1 MIRLLTLILF
11 CFISFNSFA
20 QFSMS
25 NQTVYE
31 CYGTLTD
38 SEANS
43 LSAGWYDH
51 NENYAFTICPSNTL
65 SIIIDFTSKIRIS
78 IWPGGGERSHPAEIA
93 LATAGPAEPGPRLC
107 VGSGVGTSVCAGSRR
122 THATESSLTQKP
134 PAGEEQ
140 MWV

>member
-43 LSAGWYDH
+43 LNAGWYDH

-65 SIIIDFTSKIRIS
+65 SITIDFTSFN
-78 IWPGGGERSHPAEIA
+78 
-93 LATAGPAEPGPRLC
+93 
-107 VGSGVGTSVCAGSRR
+107 
-122 THATESSLTQKP
+122 TETMLTQWLLYLSLSLLTVSDCKTCSK
-134 PAGEEQ
+134 
-140 MWV
+140 MNLC

>member
-43 LSAGWYDH
+43 LNAGWYDH

-65 SIIIDFTSKIRIS
+65 SITIDFTSFN
-78 IWPGGGERSHPAEIA
+78 
-93 LATAGPAEPGPRLC
+93 TEP
-107 VGSGVGTSVCAGSRR
+107 TND
-122 THATESSLTQKP
+122 
-134 PAGEEQ
+134 
-140 MWV
+140 

>member
-11 CFISFNSFA
+11 CFISFISFA

-43 LSAGWYDH
+43 LNAGWYDH
-51 NENYAFTICPSNTL
+51 NESSHVSPP
-65 SIIIDFTSKIRIS
+65 IISRVHPRIS
-78 IWPGGGERSHPAEIA
+78 FTGNIDGNA
-93 LATAGPAEPGPRLC
+93 
-107 VGSGVGTSVCAGSRR
+107 V
-122 THATESSLTQKP
+122 
-134 PAGEEQ
+134 
-140 MWV
+140 

>member
-43 LSAGWYDH
+43 L
-51 NENYAFTICPSNTL
+51 N
-65 SIIIDFTSKIRIS
+65 
-78 IWPGGGERSHPAEIA
+78 A
-93 LATAGPAEPGPRLC
+93 LVNA
-107 VGSGVGTSVCAGSRR
+107 
-122 THATESSLTQKP
+122 
-134 PAGEEQ
+134 
-140 MWV
+140 